1 MQTSNINTNILP
13 RPICTMRILVLTLI
27 SFAYLTSA
35 AARVY
40 TGFNYGAFWSYD
52 TNVKKYADFH
62 NGFSHAK
69 NLTNVPVPFDSARLF
84 TCITAGTKDD
94 PTEAFQAAI
103 DTGTNLLLGMWVSP
117 GVKGQSNDIQ
127 VANELAA
134 LGKAFQQ
141 HGPKLADLVIG
152 LSVGNEDIYRSTS
165 DKEVGIGMDDT
176 VSTIQ
181 SVRENIAESE
191 FAKYMEG
198 KPIGH
203 TDTSPYAVV
212 KGSDFAGMN
221 AYPYWS
227 NTSIADA
234 SRSFMGSL
242 EDTQRRAGDMPV
254 WITEM
259 GWPIKGAGNTND
271 TLASTDNYQKYWTEV
286 GCQVFGK
293 YNTFWFELLQD
304 SQPEQPDWGLLNT
317 KTFQPRIPGLGCGG
331 NIVNSV
337 SAKGSDVLT
346 AMVSPSDPPLANN
359 PAVPTDSSDTALYTA
374 MVLPSNPSPATLST
388 VPTPASDE
396 SASEYEAPTD
406 SPAYLATGASAPLS
420 SQLQTTQ
427 VVTTRTSTTRVTR
440 TTTITAHHSISLAPN
455 GAAVH
460 PPPAPLKTT
469 QPALTTLETTQPAPH
484 TVHVTHTS
492 TVTVPASPPITTGLE
507 DELTSLSAAM
517 NTTQPAIPH
526 TIHVTHT
533 SIVTVPP
540 SPPVATSEEVVLTP
554 PASLTPPPMLTSPA
568 AVAPPSSPVVPP
580 SAVAPPSSPP
590 QYPSPPPSP
599 IPTTLPYAPSALQN
613 SPPII
618 TGTPTCTANPVDTV
632 CIVMMDLLGDS
643 VFIPVAT
650 HASDVAACKPPPR
663 FSGTPLRLVVEVGG
677 DEVGEG
683 SSSTTKEGSS
693 STLPEGGSES
703 ACEAIS
709 SVYN

>member
-1 MQTSNINTNILP
+1 
-13 RPICTMRILVLTLI
+13 MRILVLALI
-27 SFAYLTSA
+27 SFAYLAPA

-141 HGPKLADLVIG
+141 HGQKLADLVIG

-165 DKEVGIGMDDT
+165 EKEVGIGMDDT

-181 SVRENIAESE
+181 SVRKKIAESE

-198 KPIGH
+198 KPIRH

-227 NTSIADA
+227 NASIADA
-234 SRSFMGSL
+234 SSSFMGSL

-254 WITEM
+254 WITEI
-259 GWPIKGAGNTND
+259 GWPIKGASNMND

-304 SQPEQPDWGLLNT
+304 SQPEQPDWGLLDT
-317 KTFQPRIPGLGCGG
+317 KTFQPRIPDLGCGG
-331 NIVNSV
+331 NIVNSA

-346 AMVSPSDPPLANN
+346 AMVSPSDPPLANI
-359 PAVPTDSSDTALYTA
+359 PAVPTDSSDTVMYTA
-374 MVLPSNPSPATLST
+374 MVPPSNPSLATLST
-388 VPTPASDE
+388 VPTPATNE
-396 SASEYEAPTD
+396 SASECEAPTD
-406 SPAYLATGASAPLS
+406 SPTYLATWASAPPS
-420 SQLQTTQ
+420 Q

-455 GAAVH
+455 SAAVH
-460 PPPAPLKTT
+460 PPPAPL
-469 QPALTTLETTQPAPH
+469 ETTQPVPPL

-492 TVTVPASPPITTGLE
+492 TVTVPASPPFTTNPKN
-507 DELTSLSAAM
+507 ELTPPSAAM
-517 NTTQPAIPH
+517 NTIQTANRH

-533 SIVTVPP
+533 YIVTVPLTSIITVPP
-540 SPPVATSEEVVLTP
+540 SPPVSTSEETVLNP
-554 PASLTPPPMLTSPA
+554 PATLTSPTA
-568 AVAPPSSPVVPP
+568 A
-580 SAVAPPSSPP
+580 APPSSPP
-590 QYPSPPPSP
+590 QIPPPLPSP
-599 IPTTLPYAPSALQN
+599 IPTTPPYAPSAPQN
-613 SPPII
+613 SPPI
-618 TGTPTCTANPVDTV
+618 TVTTTCAANPANTV
-632 CIVMMDLLGDS
+632 CIVMMDLLGDG

-663 FSGTPLRLVVEVGG
+663 FSGTPLTMIAEEGG
-677 DEVGEG
+677 GEGGGGRG
-683 SSSTTKEGSS
+683 SSSTVKEVSSSALPGGNS
-693 STLPEGGSES
+693 STLPEGTSES
-703 ACEAIS
+703 ACEASS